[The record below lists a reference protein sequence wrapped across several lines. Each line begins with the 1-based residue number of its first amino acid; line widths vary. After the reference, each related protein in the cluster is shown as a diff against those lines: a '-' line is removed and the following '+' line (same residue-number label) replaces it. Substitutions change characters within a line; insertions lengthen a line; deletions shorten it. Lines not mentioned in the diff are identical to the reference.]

1 MAQDYCR
8 LVDNIVAE
16 IISIPDDADIA
27 VRFTPEIIE
36 TLVPRDES
44 AQINMVWDGAHFS
57 TPPAPEPP
65 PPSAPTLDGLIAALL
80 RRNVIALSD
89 LTS

>member
-27 VRFTPEIIE
+27 ERFTPEIIE
-36 TLVPRDES
+36 
-44 AQINMVWDGAHFS
+44 